1 MIKPIHSSSTVFQLM
16 CIFTDHHL
24 NQCNKQHD
32 VMYVHVDVNVHV
44 SFLKHKNIMEH
55 RIVGGAKLFLSN
67 QFHKAIWSVKFID
80 H

>member
-1 MIKPIHSSSTVFQLM
+1 
-16 CIFTDHHL
+16 
-24 NQCNKQHD
+24 
-32 VMYVHVDVNVHV
+32 MYAHVDVNVHV

>member
-1 MIKPIHSSSTVFQLM
+1 MSRKNSIHSSFTIFQLR

-24 NQCNKQHD
+24 NQCNKQHA
-32 VMYVHVDVNVHV
+32 VIYVHVDVDVHV
-44 SFLKHKNIMEH
+44 SFLKQKNIIEH

-67 QFHKAIWSVKFID
+67 QFHKAMVSEI